1 YVMFEVCL
9 LPVALLFWDRLL
21 DGHRWAFTA
30 LVLTLLAQW
39 LPGSPEPSL
48 DTLVLLA
55 TMALFDERRTL
66 LWRLGVTAA
75 AGTLGAGMAA
85 IQLLP
90 LAEAVRESVRPARA
104 ADYALLRQ
112 LFAFQ
117 GPGHALTKVVSRY
130 GGAATVTMLLGLVVA
145 GRRRR
150 LWAAGLAWCLFAANR
165 PLNLIYLVWPFA
177 VQRFAWGWNA
187 FAPLFVG
194 LLTAR
199 GLDAL

>member
-39 LPGSPEPSL
+39 LPGYPEPSL

-66 LWRLGVTAA
+66 PWRLGVTAA
-75 AGTLGAGMAA
+75 AGALGAGMAA

-104 ADYALLRQ
+104 ADYAPLRQ

-130 GGAATVTMLLGLVVA
+130 GGAG
-145 GRRRR
+145 G
-150 LWAAGLAWCLFAANR
+150 GGN
-165 PLNLIYLVWPFA
+165 A
-177 VQRFAWGWNA
+177 VG
-187 FAPLFVG
+187 
-194 LLTAR
+194 AR
-199 GLDAL
+199 GGGRAGPGVGARAPRWRVSAG